1 MAQSLLDT
9 VQRHTDYNVDPT
21 IEAFFN
27 DDLDLIASLVSEHL
41 DPEFIDAYIN
51 TEFGKGILVGLLMN
65 HLNDHYAE
73 TLEENEETSAGQEQ
87 NGEEETE

>member
-1 MAQSLLDT
+1 MAQALLDT

-27 DDLDLIASLVSEHL
+27 DDLELIATLVSEHL

-51 TEFGKGILVGLLMN
+51 TEFGKGILVGLLMS
-65 HLNDHYAE
+65 HLNDHYAA
-73 TLEENEETSAGQEQ
+73 TLEENEQQEQ
-87 NGEEETE
+87 GHEQEDES